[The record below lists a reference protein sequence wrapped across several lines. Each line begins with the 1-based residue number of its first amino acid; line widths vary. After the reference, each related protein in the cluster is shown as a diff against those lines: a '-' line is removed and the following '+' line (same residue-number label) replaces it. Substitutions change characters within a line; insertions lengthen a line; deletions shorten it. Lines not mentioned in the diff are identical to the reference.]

1 MKKTLAILLSLALVI
16 CMIPGMAFAETYDGV
31 SYAFKSGYETEFLYN
46 GSKQVPTLTIDRTEG
61 GTTTTLEE
69 GKYTLRY
76 SDGATQNKDEETIKD
91 AKTYTVEAWS
101 TSEAPKKLCSAQ
113 FTIKPVDLTRAT
125 ITLTGDL
132 TTAHIDSTKAELNS
146 AGYGLVRVMQ
156 DGKALTVN
164 TDYTLDS
171 KVVGSTV
178 YITATAKASGTNIL
192 ASSKEAA
199 FTIKTVLTDLAIE
212 NIPTQYYTGE
222 AIKPAVSVKS
232 PTYGYLREGTDYTV
246 AYSNNVDATS
256 AAVVTVTPIGNYT
269 GGPLTK
275 TFVIAQRSLK
285 DYGVTVTV
293 PDAVYNNGSEIT
305 LNETVYYGDTK
316 LVRDRDYKVYISS
329 YSVGTATATIE
340 GYGNYKDTVAKTFTI
355 VEKDKALSSGNT
367 YVYIGGSL
375 ASSYAVSYNG
385 SKQTP
390 SVTVYVG
397 ATQQSSTVLSPS
409 YYTVTYLDNDKPGT
423 AKIIITGRNGYA
435 GTVEANF
442 RIDAT
447 QINQY
452 NTTISGLS
460 ASYTYTGAYIAPE
473 VTVRVNGVTLTKG
486 KHYTVT
492 YSNNKNISSQY
503 SKARVTINA
512 IHDSGYIGSVSQEF
526 TIAGKSMYGCTA
538 SFAGGISSSDYKGTV
553 VKPTIIVKDGYYT
566 TLREY
571 TDYTVSYKDASGKV
585 VSSMKEA
592 GTYTVVITGKGNYSG
607 ELTLTYTIKGKDIS
621 YYDVTLNKTSVK
633 ATGSSQKPT
642 VTSVKYGSTALKSTD
657 YSVSYQN
664 SLGQTVTSMSA
675 PGTYKVV
682 VTGKGGYSGSTYATF
697 TITGDPQTVTL
708 NKGNVKVYK
717 DSDPIKVIA
726 KATGDGTGFIYT
738 SSNPEVA
745 TVNAYGVVT
754 IKSIGRAKITAT
766 TVGMKKSEEA
776 SASFVVKVY
785 PDKATI
791 SKKPWTEGSSL
802 RVRWDIQED
811 ATYYEVRYSRD
822 KSFKSGTY
830 KTKKVTASE
839 KYDTQSTRLADLKSG
854 NKYYVKVRAVK
865 VVYNDYGQELKY
877 YGKWSGWRSAVTK

>member
-1 MKKTLAILLSLALVI
+1 
-16 CMIPGMAFAETYDGV
+16 MAFAETYDGV
-31 SYAFKSGYETEFLYN
+31 SFEFKAGYETEFLYN
-46 GSKQVPTLTIDRTEG
+46 GKAQVPTLTIDRTEG
-61 GTTTTLEE
+61 ETTTTLET
-69 GKYTLRY
+69 GKYDLKY
-76 SDGATQNKDEETIKD
+76 YDGTTPVEAANVIA

-101 TSEAPKKLCSAQ
+101 KSNNKLCSAQ
-113 FTIKPVDLTRAT
+113 FTIKPLDLSKAT
-125 ITLTGDL
+125 ISLS
-132 TTAHIDSTKAELNS
+132 TTATTESELNPVVTMN
-146 AGYGLVRVMQ
+146 GTPV
-156 DGKALTVN
+156 
-164 TDYTLDS
+164 DS
-171 KVVGSTV
+171 KYFKIEVAQQSNSNV
-178 YITATAKASGTNIL
+178 YLVTATPTEEVDGTNVIGTTL
-192 ASSKEAA
+192 FASATLKTKLDGAKFS
-199 FTIKTVLTDLAIE
+199 TIANQAYTGSAIE
-212 NIPTQYYTGE
+212 PSFTVTVGN
-222 AIKPAVSVKS
+222 K
-232 PTYGYLREGTDYTV
+232 YLTKGTDYTV
-246 AYSNNVDATS
+246 VYSNNVNGGQVA
-256 AAVVTVTPIGNYT
+256 TVTITGIGNYT
-269 GGPLTK
+269 GTATTYFNIL
-275 TFVIAQRSLK
+275 QK
-285 DYGVTVTV
+285 D
-293 PDAVYNNGSEIT
+293 
-305 LNETVYYGDTK
+305 
-316 LVRDRDYKVYISS
+316 ISS
-329 YSVGTATATIE
+329 YGITATVAEAVAGKGYPAVVVKDGDKVLTENTHYVLSYTNGTSTGNVTISGIGSYKGTKVLSYNIVAADKNLADAVVYV
-340 GYGNYKDTVAKTFTI
+340 GYSTSAYSAD
-355 VEKDKALSSGNT
+355 
-367 YVYIGGSL
+367 
-375 ASSYAVSYNG
+375 YNG
-385 SKQTP
+385 SAQTP
-390 SVTVYVG
+390 VVAVYLNNV
-397 ATQQSSTVLSPS
+397 QLSSS
-409 YYTVTYLDNDKPGT
+409 YYDVVYSNNVKPGT
-423 AKIIITGRNGYA
+423 ATITINGKNGYG
-435 GTVEANF
+435 GTKTANF
-442 RIDAT
+442 TIKAT
-447 QINQY
+447 QMNQY
-452 NTTISGLS
+452 NTVISGVS
-460 ASYTYTGAYIAPE
+460 SSYTYTGLAITP
-473 VTVRVNGVTLTKG
+473 TVSVSVNGKTLTYG
-486 KHYTVT
+486 KDYTVS
-492 YSNNKNISSQY
+492 YSNNKSISTQY
-503 SKARVTINA
+503 SKARVTIYPA
-512 IHDSGYIGSVSQEF
+512 LDSGYTGSAYAEF

-642 VTSVKYGSTALKSTD
+642 ITSVKYGSTALKSTD

-717 DSDPIKVIA
+717 DSNPIKVTA

-754 IKSIGRAKITAT
+754 VKSIGRAKITAT

-791 SKKPWTEGSSL
+791 SKKPWTEGKKGSL

-830 KTKKVTASE
+830 KTKRVTASE

-865 VVYNDYGQELKY
+865 VVYNDYGQEIKY
-877 YGKWSGWRSAVTK
+877 YGAWSGWRSAVTK

>member
-16 CMIPGMAFAETYDGV
+16 CMIPGMAFADVAYGHN
-31 SYAFKSGYETEFLYN
+31 YAFKAGYKTEFVYNAAPQGPDLEVEKVKEGETEP
-46 GSKQVPTLTIDRTEG
+46 VPVENSAVKLQNPDKTEFTKPVNAG
-61 GTTTTLEE
+61 
-69 GKYTLRY
+69 
-76 SDGATQNKDEETIKD
+76 
-91 AKTYTVEAWS
+91 TYTVEAWS
-101 TSEAPKKLCSAQ
+101 KVNPPLKLCSAT
-113 FTIKPVDLTRAT
+113 FTIKPVDLNRAT
-125 ITLTGDL
+125 ITLNTDL
-132 TTAHIDSTKAELNS
+132 TSGNIKTDGTTDLKAANLVKVIQDGADITSQCTLTYKVTGGAAYIKAEVAAN
-146 AGYGLVRVMQ
+146 
-156 DGKALTVN
+156 
-164 TDYTLDS
+164 
-171 KVVGSTV
+171 GSNV
-178 YITATAKASGTNIL
+178 L
-192 ASSKEAA
+192 ASSKETA
-199 FTIKTVLTDLAIE
+199 FTIKTVLTDAAIAD
-212 NIPTQYYTGE
+212 IAAQAYTGKE
-222 AIKPAVSVKS
+222 IKPTVTVKS
-232 PTYGYLREGTDYTV
+232 PTHGYLREGTDYTV
-246 AYSNNVDATS
+246 AYSNNINATS

-293 PDAVYNNGSEIT
+293 PDAVYRDGDPVDI
-305 LNETVYYGDTK
+305 NETVYYGDDL
-316 LVRDRDYKVYISS
+316 LVEGRDYYVTVSS
-329 YSVGTATATIE
+329 NSVGTSTASIT
-340 GYGNYKDTVAKTFTI
+340 GMGNYKDTVAKTFTI

-442 RIDAT
+442 GIDAT
-447 QINQY
+447 QMNQY

-717 DSDPIKVIA
+717 DSDPIKVTA

-791 SKKPWTEGSSL
+791 SKKPWTEGKKGSL

>member
-16 CMIPGMAFAETYDGV
+16 CMIPGSAFAGETPAYSFASGFTSEFTYDGN
-31 SYAFKSGYETEFLYN
+31 TH
-46 GSKQVPTLTIDRTEG
+46 VPTLSVVRADASVVEKENY
-61 GTTTTLEE
+61 TLEYL
-69 GKYTLRY
+69 K
-76 SDGATQNKDEETIKD
+76 DGTAVELENVKTVG
-91 AKTYTVEAWS
+91 TYTVNAHANS
-101 TSEAPKKLCSAQ
+101 DNRILCSAQ
-113 FTIKPVDLTRAT
+113 FTIKPLDLSKAVISVPTNAT
-125 ITLTGDL
+125 NKTDLESNIDVKLNGNSVKSYFDVKIEQQGGSTSNVYLVTATPTAEVNGTNVVGTTIFASATLKTKLEGAKFSTIANQAYTGSAIEPSFTVTVGNKYL
-132 TTAHIDSTKAELNS
+132 TK
-146 AGYGLVRVMQ
+146 
-156 DGKALTVN
+156 N
-164 TDYTLDS
+164 TDYT
-171 KVVGSTV
+171 VV
-178 YITATAKASGTNIL
+178 
-192 ASSKEAA
+192 
-199 FTIKTVLTDLAIE
+199 
-212 NIPTQYYTGE
+212 
-222 AIKPAVSVKS
+222 
-232 PTYGYLREGTDYTV
+232 
-246 AYSNNVDATS
+246 YSNNVNGGQVA
-256 AAVVTVTPIGNYT
+256 TVTITGIGNYT
-269 GGPLTK
+269 GTETT
-275 TFVIAQRSLK
+275 TFNILQKDIAS
-285 DYGVTVTV
+285 YGVTATV
-293 PDAVYNNGSEIT
+293 ADAVTGKGNPAVVVKDGDKVLDEGTHYVLSYTNGTGTGNVTITGIGSYKGTKVLSYNIVAADKN
-305 LNETVYYGDTK
+305 LADAVVYVGYTTGT
-316 LVRDRDYKVYISS
+316 
-329 YSVGTATATIE
+329 YST
-340 GYGNYKDTVAKTFTI
+340 D
-355 VEKDKALSSGNT
+355 
-367 YVYIGGSL
+367 
-375 ASSYAVSYNG
+375 YNG
-385 SKQTP
+385 SAQTP
-390 SVTVYVG
+390 VVAVYLNNV
-397 ATQQSSTVLSPS
+397 QLSSN
-409 YYTVTYLDNDKPGT
+409 Y
-423 AKIIITGRNGYA
+423 
-435 GTVEANF
+435 
-442 RIDAT
+442 
-447 QINQY
+447 
-452 NTTISGLS
+452 
-460 ASYTYTGAYIAPE
+460 
-473 VTVRVNGVTLTKG
+473 
-486 KHYTVT
+486 YTVT
-492 YSNNKNISSQY
+492 YSNNIKPGTATITINGKNGYGGTKTENFTIKATQMNQYNTVISGVSSSYTYTGLAITPTVSVSVNGKTLTYGKDYTVSYSNNKNISTQY

-607 ELTLTYTIKGKDIS
+607 ELTLAYTITGKDIS
-621 YYDVTLNKTSVK
+621 YYNVTLNKDSVK

-717 DSDPIKVIA
+717 DSDPIKVTA

-785 PDKATI
+785 PDKVTI
-791 SKKPWTEGSSL
+791 SKKPWTEGKKGSL

-822 KSFKSGTY
+822 KFFKSGTY